1 MTGLVVLDI
10 VIGLVFVY
18 LLYSLLASIVQE
30 GLANILGLRAKF
42 LQKAIIRM
50 LEDGNIGGTSSFWG
64 SLIGFFKISFRKQDT
79 TILHFTQAFYNF
91 PLIKYLA
98 EDDYHSKPSYISGSN
113 FSKTILGLLRGNEFQ
128 AGDDPRVPIEDALR
142 QGKLKWPSDNLNY
155 LKEETLSHLRFLWAE
170 SQGDVDKY
178 QKLLEQW
185 FDDTMLRSTGW
196 YKKHTQGMLFLI
208 GFLIAIFFNVD
219 TIKIADRLA
228 KDPVL
233 REQMVKQADTYIKT
247 HKAELEL
254 LKTTPKDSL
263 ANPESLEA
271 IQKKADA
278 LMDKANTLLAKDLSD
293 VNNQL
298 ALGWPCKS
306 DSCSN
311 ASFCIEE
318 NVSKGSL
325 FGWLLTAFAI
335 SLGAPFWFDLLSK
348 LMKLRGSVAS
358 SKDSNTGP
366 SQAPTVSPLD
376 RKG

>member
-30 GLANILGLRAKF
+30 GLANVLGLRAKF

-50 LEDGNIGGTSSFWG
+50 LEDGNVGGASGFWG
-64 SLIGFFKISFRKQDT
+64 SLGGFFKILFSKQST
-79 TILHFTQAFYNF
+79 TFLHFTRAFYNF

-113 FSKTILGLLRGNEFQ
+113 FAKTILGLLKGKEFQ
-128 AGDDPRVPIEDALR
+128 AGDNPREPIEDALKE
-142 QGKLKWPSDNLNY
+142 GKLKWPTDNLYY
-155 LKEETLSHLRFLWAE
+155 LKDETLSHLRYLWAE

-178 QKLLEQW
+178 RTLLEQW

-208 GFLIAIFFNVD
+208 GFLIAMLFNVD

-233 REQMVKQADTYIKT
+233 REQMVKQADAYIQT
-247 HKAELEL
+247 HKAELEKL
-254 LKTTPKDSL
+254 RNPITKEDSL
-263 ANPESLEA
+263 NKNEDV
-271 IQKKADA
+271 IKKADA
-278 LMDKANTLLAKDLSD
+278 LMEKANSLLAKDLSD

-298 ALGWPCKS
+298 ALGWPCKCQPCATS
-306 DSCSN
+306 SV
-311 ASFCIEE
+311 CIWE
-318 NVSKGSL
+318 NVSGGSVL
-325 FGWLLTAFAI
+325 GWLLTAFAI

-358 SKDSNTGP
+358 SKEGTSSSN
-366 SQAPTVSPLD
+366 QAPTVSPLD